1 MQLLQGIA
9 QSMNRVAGSGAS
21 EDFSRVGL
29 ELAQLKGKV
38 REELQAATALYLTR
52 IIQKLEDR
60 ELLSPRER
68 EVVSL
73 WIVGDAEG
81 YTKMENDFREWQ
93 AEFRRLSGVLE
104 RYEGQELSPPA
115 LVELQGV
122 LEDAV
127 RVTADI
133 SNFLEKKE
141 RIERFHQDI
150 NNFTPEDAKF
160 LISMLKSMLY
170 SPEL

>member
-1 MQLLQGIA
+1 
-9 QSMNRVAGSGAS
+9 MNRVAGSGAS
-21 EDFSRVGL
+21 EEFSRVGL

-38 REELQAATALYLTR
+38 REELQAATALDLTR

-60 ELLSPRER
+60 EILSPQER

-81 YTKMENDFREWQ
+81 YTKMENDFRDWQ
-93 AEFRRLSGVLE
+93 EEFRRLSGVLE
-104 RYEGQELSPPA
+104 GYEGQELSPPS

-133 SNFLEKKE
+133 ANFLEKKE

-160 LISMLKSMLY
+160 LVSMLKSMLY
-170 SPEL
+170 SPEM

>member
-1 MQLLQGIA
+1 MQILQGIS

-38 REELQAATALYLTR
+38 REELQAATALDLTR
-52 IIQKLEDR
+52 IIQKLEAQ
-60 ELLSPRER
+60 ELLSPQER

-93 AEFRRLSGVLE
+93 EEFRRLSGVLE
-104 RYEGQELSPPA
+104 RYEGQELSPPN

-133 SNFLEKKE
+133 ANFLEKKE
-141 RIERFHQDI
+141 RIERFQQDI

>member
-1 MQLLQGIA
+1 
-9 QSMNRVAGSGAS
+9 
-21 EDFSRVGL
+21 
-29 ELAQLKGKV
+29 
-38 REELQAATALYLTR
+38 
-52 IIQKLEDR
+52 
-60 ELLSPRER
+60 
-68 EVVSL
+68 
-73 WIVGDAEG
+73 
-81 YTKMENDFREWQ
+81 MENDFREWQ

>member
-1 MQLLQGIA
+1 MQFLQGI
-9 QSMNRVAGSGAS
+9 SRNMNRVAGSGAS

-38 REELQAATALYLTR
+38 REKLQAATALDLTR
-52 IIQKLEDR
+52 IIQKLEDG
-60 ELLSPRER
+60 EILDPRER

-93 AEFRRLSGVLE
+93 EEFRRLSDVLE
-104 RYEGQELSPPA
+104 RYEGQELPPSA

-122 LEDAV
+122 LEDAA
-127 RVTADI
+127 RVTSDI
-133 SNFLEKKE
+133 ANFLEKKE
-141 RIERFHQDI
+141 RLERFHQDM

-160 LISMLKSMLY
+160 LLSMLKSMLY
-170 SPEL
+170 SPEM